1 MLDTVNL
8 MLLGTGYF
16 WDLFF
21 FYVIILDLVLGYKL
35 LSLTLSVLT
44 F

>member
-8 MLLGTGYF
+8 MLLVLDISGTC
-16 WDLFF
+16 